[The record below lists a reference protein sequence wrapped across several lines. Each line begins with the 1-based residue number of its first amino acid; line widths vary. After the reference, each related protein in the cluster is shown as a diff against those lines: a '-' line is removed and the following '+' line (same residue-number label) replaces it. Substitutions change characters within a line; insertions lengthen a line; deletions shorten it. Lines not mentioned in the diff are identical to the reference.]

1 MVIADQEGSQ
11 FYLPDLNIF
20 CSPRMGDVMVLK
32 SNQIQ
37 HCTRRRSANG
47 MFGISVFMHAS
58 LFPMW
63 REMQKNI
70 EIMNNGGKLTKGHQK
85 QVQHWLLNNSFY
97 QNSK

>member
-1 MVIADQEGSQ
+1 
-11 FYLPDLNIF
+11 
-20 CSPRMGDVMVLK
+20 MVLK

-37 HCTRRRSANG
+37 HCTRRRNVNG

-70 EIMNNGGKLTKGHQK
+70 EIMNNGGKLIKGHQK
-85 QVQHWLLNNSFY
+85 
-97 QNSK
+97 